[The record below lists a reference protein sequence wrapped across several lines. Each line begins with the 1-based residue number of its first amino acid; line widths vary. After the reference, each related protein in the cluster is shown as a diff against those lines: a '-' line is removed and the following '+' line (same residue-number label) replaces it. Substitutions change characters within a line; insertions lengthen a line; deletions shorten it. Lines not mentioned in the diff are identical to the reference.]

1 MDDSLHETFWAWALN
16 RYEARALRDCLLALQ
31 DSSGLVVV
39 QALLYAWL
47 AERGRQLTSDEVRTL
62 ERTMAPWVAHILQ
75 PLRRQRVVWRDGEK
89 FTRLYTEAL
98 QLELEAEK
106 ALAKL
111 LCDCLTPPHSGSVP
125 IPVGSNLCLITA
137 LSAPD
142 GLDSLIAAFGQ

>member
-31 DSSGLVVV
+31 DSSGLVVI

-47 AERGRQLTSDEVRTL
+47 
-62 ERTMAPWVAHILQ
+62 
-75 PLRRQRVVWRDGEK
+75 
-89 FTRLYTEAL
+89 AL

-142 GLDSLIAAFGQ
+142 DLDSLIAAFGQ